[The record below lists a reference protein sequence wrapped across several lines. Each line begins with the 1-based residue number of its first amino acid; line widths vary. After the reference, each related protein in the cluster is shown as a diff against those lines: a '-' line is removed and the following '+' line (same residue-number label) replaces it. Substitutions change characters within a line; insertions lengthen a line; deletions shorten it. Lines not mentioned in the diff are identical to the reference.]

1 MSGPAVATR
10 KRPKKAVGPRLRIL
24 LVALLVAFALLAIN
38 SGYLAS
44 VTLSEWWTGE
54 TFQGYAY
61 QVMFLFHLA
70 VGLLIIVPLLVFMG
84 IHAARAW
91 KRPNRRAVYAGLGLM
106 AIVLVLLVSG
116 LLLVRFDFFAI
127 NDPLVRN
134 AAYWAH
140 VITPLLAVWAFVLH
154 RLAGPKIRWGMGLKV
169 AGVGAVFVA
178 AIVVLE
184 TQDPRQWNR
193 PGAEGEVDFTP
204 ALTRSA
210 TGRHIPAETLM
221 MDGYCQQCH
230 VDAHAQWSQS
240 VHRFSSFN
248 NPVYL
253 FAVRNTRE
261 RSMEI
266 DGTMDAARFCAG
278 CHDPVPL
285 LSGAF
290 DDPDY
295 DDVND
300 PTSQAGIT
308 CTGCHAITHVNSPKG
323 NGDFTIEE
331 PIHYPFAQSDNA
343 FLQWVNGQ
351 LIKANP
357 GFHQRTFLKPFH
369 ESPEFCGTCHKVSIP
384 EQLNQYKWLRG
395 QNHYDSFLLS
405 GVSGH
410 GVTSFYYPQQAEP
423 GCNGCHMPLVASD
436 DFAADRNDD
445 SGRLTVHDHMFPS
458 ANTAIPHLLGLDE
471 ATIEAHRA
479 FLDGSVRVDL
489 VALRADGEIDGKLIG
504 PVRPSVPA
512 LEPGRAYLLQ
522 AVLRTTTL
530 GHLFTQG
537 TTDSNEVWVEV
548 EVLHEGR
555 RIGHSGG
562 LEPERHAVDPWTH
575 FVNVYMLDRFGNRI
589 ERRNAEDIFTPLYNH
604 QIPPGAADVVHYRLE
619 VPEGLTG
626 ELDVRI
632 RLNYRKFD
640 ATIMA
645 HVYGDDYVND
655 LPISV
660 IDEDRVVFPIGSGP
674 DAGRAVAPRDI
685 PEWQRWNDYG
695 IALLRKPERRQ
706 LRQAEEVFAR
716 VEALGNANGPMNLA
730 RVYLAEGRLDEA
742 ADALARAGAH
752 ENPPPPWS
760 LAWFSGRLLFERGRF
775 AEAIE
780 QFTALAETRFNEARR
795 RGFDFSRD
803 YRLLNQL
810 GLTWLEVAGQQGNE
824 EDRQLALAEASR
836 WFEAA
841 LVQDPE
847 NAEAHYNRA
856 RAQRGLGDVEAADRH
871 AQAYEKYRIDDNARD
886 RAVAAARRADPA
898 ADHLADPVVIL
909 DLQREG
915 RAMFPLTAPEVGR
928 RRAPRAEPALVQ
940 DGRSSDDGVSG
951 P

>member
-1 MSGPAVATR
+1 MTA
-10 KRPKKAVGPRLRIL
+10 RPRPRKAVSPRLRVL
-24 LVALLVAFALLAIN
+24 LIGVLVAFALLAVN
-38 SGYLAS
+38 AAYLAAIT
-44 VTLSEWWTGE
+44 VSEWWTGE

-70 VGLLIIVPLLVFMG
+70 VGLLIILPLLAFMG
-84 IHAARAW
+84 LHARRAW
-91 KRPNRRAVYAGLGLM
+91 RRPNRRAVYAGLALM
-106 AIVLVLLVSG
+106 AITLVLLISG
-116 LLLVRFDFFAI
+116 LLLVRFDFFQI
-127 NDPLVRN
+127 NDPRVRTF
-134 AAYWAH
+134 AYWAH
-140 VITPLLAVWAFVLH
+140 VITPLLAIWMFVLH
-154 RLAGPKIRWGMGLKV
+154 RLAGPRIRWRMGLKV
-169 AGVGAVFVA
+169 AGVGALFVA

-193 PGAEGEVDFTP
+193 PGAEGDVDFSP

-210 TGRHIPAETLM
+210 TGQHIPAETLM
-221 MDGYCQQCH
+221 MDGYCQSCH
-230 VDAHAQWSQS
+230 ADAHEQWSRS
-240 VHRFSSFN
+240 VHKFASFN

-253 FAVRNTRE
+253 FAVRNTRQ

-278 CHDPVPL
+278 CHDLVPL

-290 DDPDY
+290 DDPDF

-331 PIHYPFAQSDNA
+331 PVHYPFAHSDNEL
-343 FLQWVNGQ
+343 LQWVNAQ

-369 ESPEFCGTCHKVSIP
+369 ETPEFCGTCHKVSIP

-410 GVTSFYYPQQAEP
+410 GVTSFYYPPEAEP
-423 GCNGCHMPLVASD
+423 NCNGCHMPLVESA

-445 SGRLTVHDHMFPS
+445 SGRLTVHDHQFPS
-458 ANTAIPHLLGLDE
+458 ANTGIAHLLGLGED
-471 ATIEAHRA
+471 TIEAHRE
-479 FLDGSVRVDL
+479 FLAGSVRVDL
-489 VALRADGEIDGKLIG
+489 VALRADGQIDGELIG
-504 PVRPSVPA
+504 PIGPEIPA
-512 LEPGRAYLLQ
+512 LEPGRSYLLQ
-522 AVLRTTTL
+522 TVLRTMTL

-548 EVLHEGR
+548 EVRHDGR
-555 RIGHSGG
+555 LIGHSGG
-562 LEPERHAVDPWTH
+562 LDDERHAVDPWSH

-589 ERRNAEDIFTPLYNH
+589 DRRNAEDIFTPLYNH
-604 QIPPGAADVVHYRLE
+604 QIPPGAADVVHYRLD

-626 ELDVRI
+626 ELEVRI

-640 ATIMA
+640 TTLMA
-645 HVYGDDYVND
+645 YVQGEEFRRND

-660 IDEDRVVFPIGSGP
+660 IDEEVVHFPLGP
-674 DAGRAVAPRDI
+674 DEVVAESPIDI

-706 LRQAEEVFAR
+706 LRQAEEVFER
-716 VEALGNANGPMNLA
+716 VEALGSAHGAINLA
-730 RVYLAEGRLDEA
+730 RVYLSEGRLDEA
-742 ADALARAGAH
+742 GDALARAAGFD
-752 ENPPPPWS
+752 ESPPAWS
-760 LAWFSGRLLFERGRF
+760 LAWFSGRLLFQRGQF
-775 AEAIE
+775 ADALE
-780 QFTALAETRFNEARR
+780 QFTALAETRFGEARE

-803 YRLLNQL
+803 YRLLNQI
-810 GLTWLEVAGQQGNE
+810 GVTWFEVAGQQGTDA
-824 EDRQLALAEASR
+824 DRRLALEQAR
-836 WFEAA
+836 DWFDRA

-847 NAEAHYNRA
+847 NAEAHYNLGRIHRA
-856 RAQRGLGDVEAADRH
+856 LGDAERADRH
-871 AQAYEKYRIDDNARD
+871 AADYERYRIDDNARD
-886 RAVAAARRADPA
+886 RAIAAARRADPA

-909 DLQREG
+909 DLARPGSE
-915 RAMFPLTAPEVGR
+915 AFDLTAPEVEAR
-928 RRAPRAEPALVQ
+928 RQPMDRASVGAA
-940 DGRSSDDGVSG
+940 SANSG
-951 P
+951 SMR

>member
-1 MSGPAVATR
+1 MAGTGPIFR

-24 LVALLVAFALLAIN
+24 LIALLVAFALLAIN

-44 VTLSEWWTGE
+44 VTFSEWWTGE

-91 KRPNRRAVYAGLGLM
+91 TRPNRRAVYAGLGLM
-106 AIVLVLLVSG
+106 GIVLALLVSG
-116 LLLVRFDFFAI
+116 LLLVRFDFFQI
-127 NDPLVRN
+127 NDPRVRN
-134 AAYWAH
+134 IAYWAH
-140 VITPLLAVWAFVLH
+140 VVTPLLAVWAFVLH

-169 AGVGAVFVA
+169 AGVGALFVA

-193 PGAEGEVDFTP
+193 PGVEGEVDFSP

-230 VDAHAQWSQS
+230 ADVHAQWSQS
-240 VHRFSSFN
+240 VHKWASFN

-253 FAVRNTRE
+253 FAVRNTRQH
-261 RSMEI
+261 SMEI

-278 CHDPVPL
+278 CHDLVPL

-290 DDPDY
+290 DDPNY

-331 PIHYPFAQSDNA
+331 PIHYPFALSDNG
-343 FLQWVNGQ
+343 FLQWVNNQ

-357 GFHQRTFLKPFH
+357 GFHERTFLKPFH
-369 ESPEFCGTCHKVSIP
+369 ETPEFCGPCHKVHLP

-410 GVTSFYYPQQAEP
+410 GVTSFYYPPEAEP
-423 GCNGCHMPLVASD
+423 NCNGCHMPLIESD
-436 DFAADRNDD
+436 EFGADRNDD
-445 SGRLTVHDHMFPS
+445 SGRLTVHDHLFPS
-458 ANTAIPHLLGLDE
+458 ANTAIPHLVGLE
-471 ATIEAHRA
+471 PSTIEAHRE

-489 VALRADGEIDGKLIG
+489 VALREDGEVDGELIG
-504 PVRPSVPA
+504 PIRPAVPA

-522 AVLRTTTL
+522 AVLRTMTL

-537 TTDSNEVWVEV
+537 TVDSNEVWVEV

-555 RIGHSGG
+555 RVGHSGG
-562 LEPERHAVDPWTH
+562 LDPERHAVDPWSH
-575 FVNVYMLDRFGNRI
+575 FVNVYMLDRDGNRI
-589 ERRNAEDIFTPLYNH
+589 DRRNAEDIFTPLYNH

-619 VPEGLTG
+619 VPESLTG

-640 ATIMA
+640 ATLMA
-645 HVYGDDYVND
+645 YVLGEDFIAND
-655 LPISV
+655 LPISI
-660 IDEDRVVFPIGSGP
+660 IDEDRVVFPIASTEGSTEDEGRVV
-674 DAGRAVAPRDI
+674 DARDI

-706 LRQAEEVFAR
+706 LRQAEEVFQR
-716 VEALGNANGPMNLA
+716 VEALGSSHGPINLA

-742 ADALARAGAH
+742 GEALSRAAAH
-752 ENPPPPWS
+752 ETPPPPWS
-760 LAWFSGRLLFERGRF
+760 LAWFSGRLLFERGQF
-775 AEAIE
+775 AEAID
-780 QFTALAETRFNEARR
+780 QFTALAETRFNDARQ

-810 GLTWLEVAGQQGNE
+810 GLTWLEVAGQQADDA
-824 EDRQLALAEASR
+824 DRRLALTEAAR

-847 NAEAHYNRA
+847 NAEAHYNQA
-856 RAQRGLGDVEAADRH
+856 RAQRGLGDEATAERH
-871 AQAYEKYRIDDNARD
+871 AALYETYRVDDNARD
-886 RAVAAARRADPA
+886 VAVAAARRANPA
-898 ADHLADPVVIL
+898 ADHLADPVVVL
-909 DLQREG
+909 ELQREG
-915 RAMFPLTAPEVGR
+915 REAYSLSAPEVEGR
-928 RRAPRAEPALVQ
+928 NGANTERSLVH
-940 DGRSSDDGVSG
+940 DG
-951 P
+951 